1 MLDGFKFETFV
12 DVHSNIF
19 NEYLSTVISTI
30 PKNNEEYCEI
40 QRKIDILYKQYPNV
54 LGLFDQEQVSELTNE
69 ECRTVLEVLRL
80 KNKLVCMEM
89 QSIYL
94 RGCYDGIGYLK
105 KSGIL

>member
-19 NEYLSTVISTI
+19 SEYLSTIISTI

-40 QRKIDILYKQYPNV
+40 QGKIDVLYKQYPKV
-54 LGLFDQEQVSELTNE
+54 LGLFDQEQISDLTNE
-69 ECRTVLEVLRL
+69 ECKAALEVLRL
-80 KNKLVCMEM
+80 KNKLIDMEM
-89 QSIYL
+89 QSIYF

>member
-19 NEYLSTVISTI
+19 SEYLSSIISTI
-30 PKNNEEYCEI
+30 PKNNEDYCEI
-40 QRKIDILYKQYPNV
+40 KRKIDILYKQYPNV
-54 LGLFDQEQVSELTNE
+54 LSLFDREQVSELTNE
-69 ECRTVLEVLRL
+69 ECKAALEVLRL
-80 KNKLVCMEM
+80 KNKLIDMEM